1 VAPLKVLSY
10 REVRRKLQAAGF
22 EERQG
27 KGSHRK
33 FVKLTRE
40 GVITAVVPEHR
51 EIAIG
56 TLRSILRQAM
66 ITTDEFEKL

>member
-1 VAPLKVLSY
+1 MAPLKVLSY

-33 FVKLTRE
+33 FVKLTSE

-51 EIAIG
+51 EIA
-56 TLRSILRQAM
+56 LERCEVFCDRL
-66 ITTDEFEKL
+66 